1 MLMLLLAAM
10 TEPAVAPPL
19 PPAPPEKCERA
30 TVQHAGL
37 APPARIQPLSKEPPA
52 RREVALA
59 YSENGCL
66 KPITIANGSLRKLP
80 DAK

>member
-10 TEPAVAPPL
+10 TEPAVAPP
-19 PPAPPEKCERA
+19 PPPPPPEKCERA

-66 KPITIANGSLRKLP
+66 KPVTIANGSLRKLP